1 MAKRLFKLLAPLVML
16 VGLVV
21 MLSGCGNSVANR
33 DTLANAK
40 KTDSIVWGVKAD
52 TNLFGL
58 MNIKTGKIQGFD
70 IDIAKA
76 LTKKILGKKG
86 HAKFTQVTSDTRMP
100 LIKAGN
106 IDAIIA
112 TMTITPERAKQVDFS
127 NVYFKAGGSIL
138 VKKGSPIK
146 SVKDLKKGTKVI
158 VVQGSTYGDSIKK
171 AAPNTQVLQLADYA
185 SAFTALK
192 SGQADALSTDNG
204 ILYGMSLQDKNY
216 VVVGGTYTNEPYGI
230 AVNKGQ
236 KPFRNAI
243 NKALDEIKADGT
255 YDKIAQ
261 KWFGDVPGFNVK
273 EVR

>member
-1 MAKRLFKLLAPLVML
+1 MKKRLWKFILPLMMLL
-16 VGLVV
+16 GLTT
-21 MLSGCGNSVANR
+21 LAGCGNSVASRN
-33 DTLANAK
+33 TL
-40 KTDSIVWGVKAD
+40 TDASNSNTIIWGVKAD

-70 IDIAKA
+70 VDIAKA
-76 LTKKILGKKG
+76 ITKEILGPKG
-86 HAKFTQVTSDTRMP
+86 KAKFVQVTSDTRMP
-100 LIKAGN
+100 LLKAGN

-112 TMTITPERAKQVDFS
+112 TMTITPDREKQVDFS
-127 NVYFKAGGSIL
+127 HVYFKAGGSLL

-158 VVQGSTYGDSIKK
+158 VVQGSTYGPEVK
-171 AAPNTQVLQLADYA
+171 AAAPQTKVLQLADYA

-192 SGQADALSTDNG
+192 SGQADALSSDNG

-216 VVVGGTYTNEPYGI
+216 RVVGGTYTKEPYGI

-236 KPFRNAI
+236 HAFLLSI
-243 NKALDEIKADGT
+243 NEALNKLKENGE
-255 YDKIAQ
+255 YDKIAN

-273 EVR
+273 EVK

>member
-1 MAKRLFKLLAPLVML
+1 MAKRLFKLLAPLAVL
-16 VGLVV
+16 VGLVM
-21 MLSGCGNSVANR
+21 MLSGCGKSVADR
-33 DTLANAK
+33 DTLTNAK
-40 KTDSIVWGVKAD
+40 QTNTIVWGVKAD

-70 IDIAKA
+70 VDVAKA
-76 LTKKILGKKG
+76 LTKKILGNNG

-112 TMTITPERAKQVDFS
+112 TMTITPEREKQVDFS

-138 VKKGSPIK
+138 VKKGSKIK
-146 SVKDLKKGTKVI
+146 SVKDLKKGTKTI

-171 AAPNTQVLQLADYA
+171 DAPHTQILQLGDYA

-204 ILYGMSLQDKNY
+204 ILYGMSLQDKEY
-216 VVVGGTYTNEPYGI
+216 VVTGGTYTNEPYGI

-236 KPFRNAI
+236 KPFLHAV

-255 YDKIAQ
+255 YDKIAN